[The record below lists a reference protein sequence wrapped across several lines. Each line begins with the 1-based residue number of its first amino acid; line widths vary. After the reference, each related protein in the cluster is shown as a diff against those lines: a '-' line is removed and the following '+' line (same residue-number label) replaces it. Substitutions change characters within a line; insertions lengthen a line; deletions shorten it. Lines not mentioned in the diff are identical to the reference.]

1 MTWSLATYRHDG
13 TIGLAVLRADGS
25 LVAPVELKQWASML
39 ELIDD
44 WPAAQAVLR
53 GLDVDAAPA
62 AEHDAPLE
70 LLAPLRWPRKV
81 ICAGVNYRR
90 HMQEMGGEIPAEGWR
105 PFFFLKAP
113 TTSVIGPH
121 DPIVVRAPEQARYD
135 WEAELA
141 VVIGVGGRDIPVAG
155 ALAHVAGYCVAN
167 DVTARGLHRRQ
178 AVPAEAFTYD
188 WFAAKSADGSLPL
201 GPGIT
206 PAFQVPDPQALRVR
220 LWVNGELQQDDTT
233 ADMVCTVAE
242 LIAAASEVVTL
253 EPGDVIP
260 TGTPAGVGA
269 ARGRYLR
276 PGDVVRVSIDGLGTI
291 ENSVIDPPGGTP

>member
-1 MTWSLATYRHDG
+1 MTWSLTTYRHDG
-13 TIGLAVLRADGS
+13 IIGLAVLRADGA
-25 LVAPVELKQWASML
+25 LVAPVELKQWSSML
-39 ELIDD
+39 DLIDD
-44 WPAAQAVLR
+44 WPAALPVLR
-53 GLDVDAAPA
+53 GLDVDGAPP
-62 AEHDAPLE
+62 AEHDA

-81 ICAGVNYRR
+81 VCAGVNYRR
-90 HMQEMGGEIPAEGWR
+90 HMQEMGGVIPAQGWR

-141 VVIGVGGRDIPVAG
+141 VVIGTGGRDIAVAD
-155 ALAHVAGYCVAN
+155 ALSHVAGYCVAN

-206 PAFQVPDPQALRVR
+206 PAFQVPDPQSLRVR
-220 LWVNGELQQDDTT
+220 LWVNGELQQDDST

-242 LIAAASEVVTL
+242 LVAAASEVVTL

-269 ARGRYLR
+269 ARGLYLR
-276 PGDVVRVSIDGLGTI
+276 PGDVVRVTIEGLGTI
-291 ENSVIDPPGGTP
+291 ENPVIEGGTP